1 MHYIA
6 LCCTVYCSVLQCIT
20 VCYNVVHCGAL
31 CCLLMLRKLQCG
43 AVSFSILRYVAVCCS
58 VLRCV
63 AVWWGTWTRSSNCDW
78 RSLFRTLSC
87 THTHAL
93 PWTFSSLL
101 DVSHSS
107 HSSTPPSLFVYFSV
121 CMCVSRSLHVCV
133 TACVCL
139 CMCVS
144 RSLSLPFHSPSPS
157 TLNVVSFC
165 SFLCLSVSLN
175 FCFVMNLDLNDTIY
189 CNNV

>member
-1 MHYIA
+1 M
-6 LCCTVYCSVLQCIT
+6 
-20 VCYNVVHCGAL
+20 CYNVLHSCAL
-31 CCLLMLRKLQCG
+31 WCIVLPCNTARVAVWCSMLQC
-43 AVSFSILRYVAVCCS
+43 VAVCCS
-58 VLRCV
+58 VLQCV
-63 AVWWGTWTRSSNCDW
+63 AVWWGTWTRSSNCDR
-78 RSLFRTLSC
+78 RSFFRTLSC
-87 THTHAL
+87 AHNHAL
-93 PWTFSSLL
+93 PLTFSSLL

-175 FCFVMNLDLNDTIY
+175 FCLVMNLELNETFC